1 MRVELHEAIRAL
13 SQYLSSDTAYPF
25 LVAANASSDLKELVR
40 ALPTRV
46 HTVSMSDYC
55 ADDSLPDEDAVF
67 NDLLNAG
74 KPILLKGVGEQ
85 IMLSGNTTF
94 LRRIAGQPFPQ
105 KIIVLCRNQGTEL
118 EHLQQQNTKFGSNR
132 WCELCS
138 SSDVSIV
145 RVNTSVPID
154 SISGFKALLRKLEDH
169 PAGKLYVKTEIPIIC
184 SGVHMRFPT
193 DMKLLWESLEWL
205 YRQICLH
212 CRDLGIRRPRNKYA
226 DVAKSYLSYCKKRK
240 RKASRTRM
248 LKRRMIRLL
257 EKLLIQRDEIHR
269 EHGTSLRYT
278 QDYQKRLSIIRKV
291 LVQEKELFE
300 GRKVRDRIVSID
312 RHYVRPIV
320 RGKETKSVEF
330 GAKVNN
336 IQIDGI
342 SFIEHLSFKA
352 FNEGIRLKDCIRM
365 QQKLMN
371 VRVRCVAAD
380 SIYANNANRKF
391 CTKYGISTSFVRKGR
406 AARDESL
413 RKVLR
418 SELSKERATRLE
430 GSFGTQKQH
439 YSLSR
444 IKARNRKTE
453 ILWIFFG
460 IHTANAILMIDK
472 VRNRALKAA

>member
-1 MRVELHEAIRAL
+1 MAKIQNISEIHPTLGFTEFDVLEKYRKSFNESELGRLHSVFPFDRMAKAVGLSEQRLGRRNIFSPAAKIALMVLKAYTGFSDRQLVEHLNGNIHYQMFCGIMIDPSFPITNYKIISAIRNEMASL
-13 SQYLSSDTAYPF
+13 LDIESLQEVLASHWKPYLENLHVCMT
-25 LVAANASSDLKELVR
+25 
-40 ALPTRV
+40 
-46 HTVSMSDYC
+46 
-55 ADDSLPDEDAVF
+55 DATCY
-67 NDLLNAG
+67 
-74 KPILLKGVGEQ
+74 E
-85 IMLSGNTTF
+85 S
-94 LRRIAGQPFPQ
+94 
-105 KIIVLCRNQGTEL
+105 
-118 EHLQQQNTKFGSNR
+118 
-132 WCELCS
+132 
-138 SSDVSIV
+138 
-145 RVNTSVPID
+145 
-154 SISGFKALLRKLEDH
+154 
-169 PAGKLYVKTEIPIIC
+169 
-184 SGVHMRFPT
+184 HMRFPT
-193 DMKLLWESLEWL
+193 DMKLL
-205 YRQICLH
+205 
-212 CRDLGIRRPRNKYA
+212 
-226 DVAKSYLSYCKKRK
+226 
-240 RKASRTRM
+240 
-248 LKRRMIRLL
+248 
-257 EKLLIQRDEIHR
+257 
-269 EHGTSLRYT
+269 
-278 QDYQKRLSIIRKV
+278 
-291 LVQEKELFE
+291 FE
-300 GRKVRDRIVSID
+300 GRKVSDRIVSID

-406 AARDESL
+406 AAKDEPL

-439 YSLSR
+439 YSLAR

-460 IHTANAILMIDK
+460 IHTANAVLMIDK
-472 VRNRALKAA
+472 VTSRTAKAA